1 MNTFLGDL
9 RFGVRTL
16 RRSPGFAACAI
27 LALAL
32 GIGANVAVFS
42 VVDSM
47 LLRPLQFR
55 DADRLVQVSEDG
67 SSLGFP
73 HNTPAPANFVDWK
86 QRNHVF
92 EDMAALQGVIYAITG
107 DGPPEQVEG
116 NPVTANLFPL
126 LGVEPVLG
134 RNFLLEEDRQGGA
147 EVALGSFG
155 LWQRGYGAD
164 RSVIGRGLR
173 LGGGTLHDWVTS

>member
-1 MNTFLGDL
+1 MNTFLSDL

-16 RRSPGFAACAI
+16 LRSPGFAACAI

-42 VVDSM
+42 VVDAM
-47 LLRPLQFR
+47 LLRPLPFR
-55 DADRLVQVSEDG
+55 DAGWEDG
-67 SSLGFP
+67 SSVGFP
-73 HNTPAPANFVDWK
+73 RNTPAPANFVDWK

-92 EDMAALQGVIYAITG
+92 EDMAALQGVIHAIAG
-107 DGPPEQVEG
+107 DGPPEQIEG

-134 RNFLLEEDRQGGA
+134 RNFLAEEDRPGGPK
-147 EVALGSFG
+147 VVLLSFG
-155 LWQRGYGAD
+155 LWQRRYGAD
-164 RSVIGRGLR
+164 RSRSLSH
-173 LGGGTLHDWVTS
+173 T